1 MAALYSNEN
10 YPLGIVE
17 HLRALGHDV
26 LTARDAGNTGHGVPD
41 AEVLAYASARARA
54 VITYT
59 RKHFFRLHAA
69 SGGQHAGIIAC
80 TFDPDE
86 ARQAGKVHQAI
97 QAAGGGLA
105 GQVLR
110 VYRPG

>member
-17 HLRALGHDV
+17 YLRELGHDV
-26 LTARDAGNTGHGVPD
+26 LTARDAGNTGRGIPD
-41 AEVLAYASARARA
+41 EEVLAFATARGRA
-54 VITYT
+54 VITHN
-59 RKHFFRLHAA
+59 RKHFFRLHATTA
-69 SGGQHAGIIAC
+69 GQHAGIVAC

-86 ARQAGKVHQAI
+86 ARQAERVHACLGSYPNGLDGKV
-97 QAAGGGLA
+97 
-105 GQVLR
+105 VR

>member
-26 LTARDAGNTGHGVPD
+26 LTARDAGNTDRGVPD
-41 AEVLAYASARARA
+41 EEVLAFATSRGRA
-54 VITYT
+54 VITHN
-59 RKHFFRLHAA
+59 RKHFFRLHASTA
-69 SGGQHAGIIAC
+69 GQHAGIVAC

-86 ARQAGKVHQAI
+86 VRQAARVHAAVSAYAHSLHGKV
-97 QAAGGGLA
+97 
-105 GQVLR
+105 VR